1 MTVNLTTAT
10 HNFSAN
16 WLTHGDVH
24 KALNGWHNGGVAD
37 SGLEHLYLFQHA
49 RLTGADTVRAAHNRV
64 LQQALEQLTQSNAEY
79 AQILQLRFLD
89 NLKAEN
95 VANQLNL
102 ASSTFYDR
110 QKTAIEQLTGIL
122 CEMDHQERRAR
133 YELLERKLARQQKLS
148 LVGLEDLVV
157 SVSNQLNQSGIAWIV
172 SIEGI
177 GGIGKTT
184 LAGEAVR
191 HALWSDVSWENVAW
205 VTVRP
210 IDFPHRMPMG
220 RV

>member
-1 MTVNLTTAT
+1 M
-10 HNFSAN
+10 
-16 WLTHGDVH
+16 
-24 KALNGWHNGGVAD
+24 
-37 SGLEHLYLFQHA
+37 
-49 RLTGADTVRAAHNRV
+49 
-64 LQQALEQLTQSNAEY
+64 
-79 AQILQLRFLD
+79 
-89 NLKAEN
+89 
-95 VANQLNL
+95 ANQLNL
-102 ASSTFYDR
+102 ASSTFYDC

-210 IDFPHRMPMG
+210 IDFPPQNANGESVAGALTVETLLEQFYLQLVADTLPPATMHGEQLLVALEHYLHHHKSLDRYRQPGDVG
-220 RV
+220 RY